1 VKRGPAKANVRYIR
15 RAAKR
20 FLEGTRCRTPE
31 EAVLKGFRTLEGWTD
46 VLRAEREA
54 ARAARHQTEPF
65 GTESSFEQAA

>member
-1 VKRGPAKANVRYIR
+1 MKRGPAKANVRYIR

-31 EAVLKGFRTLEGWTD
+31 EAVLKGFRTLEAWAD

-54 ARAARHQTEPF
+54 ARAERNQSTPPTEPF
-65 GTESSFEQAA
+65 LEEAA